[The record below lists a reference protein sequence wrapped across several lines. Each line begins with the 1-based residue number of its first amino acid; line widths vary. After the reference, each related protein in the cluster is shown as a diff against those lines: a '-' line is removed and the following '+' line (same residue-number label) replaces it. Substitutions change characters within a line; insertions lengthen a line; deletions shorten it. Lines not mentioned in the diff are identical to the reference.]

1 MSQESD
7 KLTEEAKDILHH
19 LLLVPKGFKNTS
31 IDRLIDCLVLASVTK
46 TFESQYEAACKN
58 CQNHP
63 NNGGAE

>member
-19 LLLVPKGFKNTS
+19 LLRVPKGFKNTS

-46 TFESQYEAACKN
+46 AFESQYDACKN